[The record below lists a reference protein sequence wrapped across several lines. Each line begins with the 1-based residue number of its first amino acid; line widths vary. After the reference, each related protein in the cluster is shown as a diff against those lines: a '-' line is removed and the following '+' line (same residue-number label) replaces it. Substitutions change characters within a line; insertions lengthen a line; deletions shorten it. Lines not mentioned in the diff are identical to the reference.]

1 MFSNALLNAIQGK
14 GWLYSVDFDNDT
26 NPIGL
31 ELETCSPA
39 GEDFLVYLY
48 GSNDDEILHSLY
60 EYAEDFDPEEH
71 TLSCVDMREA
81 PGIRTLLRDADE
93 MAEELNSLYEHLS
106 NAVKKVS

>member
-31 ELETCSPA
+31 ELETWTPA

-60 EYAEDFDPEEH
+60 ELLQRKQERCH
-71 TLSCVDMREA
+71 REPA
-81 PGIRTLLRDADE
+81 FANAQVLLRE
-93 MAEELNSLYEHLS
+93 
-106 NAVKKVS
+106 VW

>member
-1 MFSNALLNAIQGK
+1 MFSNALLNAIQEK

-31 ELETCSPA
+31 ELETWSPA

-60 EYAEDFDPEEH
+60 EYAENFDPEEH
-71 TLSCVDMREA
+71 SLFCVDMREA
-81 PGIRTLLRDADE
+81 PGIRTLLRDADK
-93 MAEELNSLYEHLS
+93 MAAELNSLCEHLS
-106 NAVKKVS
+106 NAVKK

>member
-14 GWLYSVDFDNDT
+14 GWLYSVDFDNDK

-31 ELETCSPA
+31 ELKTWSPA

-60 EYAEDFDPEEH
+60 EYAKDFDPKEH
-71 TLSCVDMREA
+71 SIFCVDMREA
-81 PGIRTLLRDADE
+81 PGIRTLLHDADK
-93 MAEELNSLYEHLS
+93 MAEELNSLCEHLS
-106 NAVKKVS
+106 NAVKK

>member
-71 TLSCVDMREA
+71 ALSCVDMREA
-81 PGIRTLLRDADE
+81 PGIRTLLHDADE

-106 NAVKKVS
+106 NAVKK